1 MSGQGLEKAAKVAQH
16 LVVKLVRGT
25 AGKQKL
31 HLETLKTMKLTKSGR
46 QVVLPN
52 TPTWRGKLEQV
63 SHLVTIKT
71 LEDYNQEIAQQRE
84 HLKTREP
91 LVVKHE

>member
-1 MSGQGLEKAAKVAQH
+1 MAAQDFVKGAH

-31 HLETLKTMKLTKSGR
+31 HLATLKTMKLTKKDR

-63 SHLVTIKT
+63 SHLVSIKT
-71 LEDYNQEIAQQRE
+71 LEQYNQEIAEEKER
-84 HLKTREP
+84 LKQKEP
-91 LVVKHE
+91 LVVKHNQAA

>member
-1 MSGQGLEKAAKVAQH
+1 MSGQGLVKGAQLAEH

-31 HLETLKTMKLTKSGR
+31 HLATLKTMKLTRSGR

-71 LEDYNQEIAQQRE
+71 LEQYNQEVAEEKDR
-84 HLKTREP
+84 LKQKEP
-91 LVVKHE
+91 LVVKHN